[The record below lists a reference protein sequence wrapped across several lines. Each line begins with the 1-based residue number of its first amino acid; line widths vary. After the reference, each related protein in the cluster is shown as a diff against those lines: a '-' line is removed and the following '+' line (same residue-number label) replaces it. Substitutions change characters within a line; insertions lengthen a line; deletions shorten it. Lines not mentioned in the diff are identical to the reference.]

1 MNTYIFQMFTS
12 LDHLDH
18 LFLKS
23 NQNIQLI
30 QRRNSFPQFSGLGGP
45 LALHGA

>member
-1 MNTYIFQMFTS
+1 MSTYIFQMFTS

-18 LFLKS
+18 LVLKS
-23 NQNIQLI
+23 NQNNRPI
-30 QRRNSFPQFSGLGGP
+30 QRKNFFPQFSGLGGP